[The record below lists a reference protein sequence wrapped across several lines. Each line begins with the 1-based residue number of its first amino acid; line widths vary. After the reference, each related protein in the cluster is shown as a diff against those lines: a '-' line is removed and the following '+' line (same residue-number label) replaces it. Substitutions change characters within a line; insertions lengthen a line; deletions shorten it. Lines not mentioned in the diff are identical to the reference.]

1 MHSSVTTERSIA
13 QLSSTTTQHSSGSLR
28 KRSRPWRYR
37 SGSKRPLLLRSPRR
51 QSSTPQRNIINTIIR
66 RTRCAINS
74 TVTTVVAISVC
85 GNSGETTKAH
95 DGSVTLGLGRHRG
108 SAQLEP
114 PLSLGQPV
122 DHTQH
127 GTDAL
132 EKMAQAHVFVG
143 SLLIVVM
150 ICQRYADE
158 RHPERLRQVMQ
169 RQAPSHGGEDD
180 RGLGL

>member
-1 MHSSVTTERSIA
+1 MPSSVTTERSIA
-13 QLSSTTTQHSSGSLR
+13 QPSSTMTQHSSGSLR
-28 KRSRPWRYR
+28 KRSRPWRHR

-51 QSSTPQRNIINTIIR
+51 QSSTPQRNIINAIIR

-95 DGSVTLGLGRHRG
+95 DGSVTPGLGRHGG

-122 DHTQH
+122 DPTQH
-127 GTDAL
+127 GTAAL
-132 EKMAQAHVFVG
+132 EKLAKAPVYVESM
-143 SLLIVVM
+143 LIVV
-150 ICQRYADE
+150 ITCL
-158 RHPERLRQVMQ
+158 RLGD
-169 RQAPSHGGEDD
+169 A
-180 RGLGL
+180 